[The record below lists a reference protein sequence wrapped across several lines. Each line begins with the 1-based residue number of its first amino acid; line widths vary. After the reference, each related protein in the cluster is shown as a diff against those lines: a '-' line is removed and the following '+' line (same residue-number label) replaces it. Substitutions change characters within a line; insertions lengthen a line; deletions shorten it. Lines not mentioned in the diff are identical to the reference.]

1 MWYKSSYKNLII
13 SFNSE
18 FIREAIPV
26 ELIGMNAKLMID
38 YIHFCADRL
47 LVELGYEKLFKK
59 VNPFDWMETIS
70 LQGSYK

>member
-1 MWYKSSYKNLII
+1 
-13 SFNSE
+13 
-18 FIREAIPV
+18 
-26 ELIGMNAKLMID
+26 MNAKLMID

-47 LVELGYEKLFKK
+47 LVELGYEKLYKK